1 MSDQRGTGDA
11 DRRLR
16 ARAAAHESWARTID
30 RRVRTA
36 NATQAMLERFERE
49 VDPEGQLPP
58 DLRRELAVHARTA
71 HMLRL
76 ARRSAAVR
84 RRAPRRYDTEPR

>member
-1 MSDQRGTGDA
+1 MEQ
-11 DRRLR
+11 
-16 ARAAAHESWARTID
+16 
-30 RRVRTA
+30 
-36 NATQAMLERFERE
+36 FERQ
-49 VDPEGQLPP
+49 VDPKGELPP

>member
-1 MSDQRGTGDA
+1 MSDRHGLGDA

-16 ARAAAHESWARTID
+16 ARAAAHASWARTTD
-30 RRVRTA
+30 RRARTA
-36 NATQAMLERFERE
+36 KATEALLEKFERE
-49 VDPEGQLPP
+49 VDPDGGLPP
-58 DLRRELAVHARTA
+58 DLRRELAIHARTA

-84 RRAPRRYDTEPR
+84 RRAPRRYDGDTR